1 LAELKR
7 WPDEVQSAPMNTPS
21 DDGLVRAIG
30 ARQLTASI
38 INVTIGAGIFVL
50 PAAAA
55 AGLGAAAPMAYIVCA
70 VLMALIVC
78 CVAAAGSRVSLT
90 GGLYAYVEVAF
101 GPLIGFLAGVLYFL
115 MATFAVASVASAFA
129 GSVGVLLPVATTPV
143 GRTVLIG
150 ALFAGLAAVNV
161 RGVKPGVRLV
171 EVMTIAKLLPLLVLV
186 GVGIWFVHPEYLRWA
201 GMPASSAVGETA
213 IVLIFAFVGLE
224 IALVPSGEVRDPTRT
239 VPRALFSALA
249 ITTTLYLLIQTVAQG
264 LLGPSIAT
272 FSAAPLAEAAGRVL
286 GGGGRLLVLAGA
298 AISMFGYVSGDMLG
312 SPRALFAFARDGILP
327 AAVARIHPRFHTPYI
342 AIVLYACIVATVAAS
357 SSFTRLA
364 VLANVAALTL
374 YLMCVAGAYELQRR
388 DVRSGGTPFAVP
400 AGPVIPLLAAGVIV
414 WMLSHA
420 TRREFAVE
428 GVVLV
433 AATLVYLARK
443 RGAVRSAQRDPSV
456 STAGHT

>member
-1 LAELKR
+1 
-7 WPDEVQSAPMNTPS
+7 MGTPS
-21 DDGLVRAIG
+21 EAGLLRAIG

-55 AGLGAAAPMAYIVCA
+55 AGLGPAAPMAYIVCA

-78 CVAAAGSRVSLT
+78 CIASAGSRVSLT
-90 GGLYAYVEVAF
+90 GGLYAYVGVAF
-101 GPLIGFLAGVLYFL
+101 GPFVGFLAGVLYFL

-129 GSVGVLLPVATTPV
+129 GSVGVLAPAMTGPS
-143 GRTVLIG
+143 GRALLIA
-150 ALFAGLAAVNV
+150 ALFAVLAAVNV

-171 EVMTIAKLLPLLVLV
+171 EAVTVAKLLPLLVLV
-186 GVGIWFVHPEYLRWA
+186 GAGIWFVDTAFLRWPA
-201 GMPASSAVGETA
+201 MPEASAVGRTA

-224 IALVPSGEVRDPTRT
+224 IALMPSGEVRDPTRT

-272 FSAAPLAEAAGRVL
+272 FADAPLAEAASRVL
-286 GGGGRLLVLAGA
+286 GAGGRLLVLAGA

-312 SPRALFAFARDGILP
+312 SPRTLFAFARDGVLP

-342 AIVLYACIVATVAAS
+342 AIVIYAVLVAAVAVS
-357 SSFTRLA
+357 SSFTQLA
-364 VLANVAALTL
+364 ILANVAALTL
-374 YLMCVAGAYELQRR
+374 YLMCVAASFELQRR
-388 DVRSGGTPFAVP
+388 DVRSGGVPFALP
-400 AGPVIPLLAAGVIV
+400 AGPVVPLLAASVIV

-428 GVVLV
+428 AIVL
-433 AATLVYLARK
+433 AAAAAFYAIRT
-443 RGAVRSAQRDPSV
+443 RGASARARRDSEVSRSHPV
-456 STAGHT
+456 T